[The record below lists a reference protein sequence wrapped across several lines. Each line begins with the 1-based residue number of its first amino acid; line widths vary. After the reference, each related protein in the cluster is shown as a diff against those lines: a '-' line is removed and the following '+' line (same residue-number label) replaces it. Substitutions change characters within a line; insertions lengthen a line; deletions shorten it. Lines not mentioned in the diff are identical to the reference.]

1 MSKGTLKTLVN
12 DETSET
18 VEKSNLR
25 HRSSPVPSLTD
36 SEVSDAD
43 ESTIESNHKS
53 RTNDPAGLLGND
65 KNSLKHPQP
74 AEKSTK
80 RSLSRTFSS
89 IASPQTRLSRQSS
102 LPWGH
107 KPSPLIGASCFLF
120 LLPIPLLL
128 RSCYTLPAFL
138 LGCVTVTSYLSDHAY
153 TGLES
158 WAHALDRFMAPLAL
172 TSCIHAGYSEGGVSW
187 VFASMGAVACHIAA
201 HNYAKKGMYD
211 EFVIWH
217 SLWHAVG
224 SGLVVGCFWIYGGDG
239 SCWEGRALEGWFAV

>member
-1 MSKGTLKTLVN
+1 MSNSTSKISAN
-12 DETSET
+12 EETSET
-18 VEKSNLR
+18 VEKSSLR
-25 HRSSPVPSLTD
+25 HRSSPVPSLSD
-36 SEVSDAD
+36 SDVSDAD
-43 ESTIESNHKS
+43 EPLAEFHHKNHA
-53 RTNDPAGLLGND
+53 NDPTILTTNNNYSD
-65 KNSLKHPQP
+65 KHPQST
-74 AEKSTK
+74 EKSTK
-80 RSLSRTFSS
+80 RSLSRTLSS

-128 RSCYTLPAFL
+128 RSCYTVPAFL
-138 LGCVTVTSYLSDHAY
+138 LGCVTITSYLSDHAY

-158 WAHALDRFMAPLAL
+158 WAHALDRVMAPMAL
-172 TSCIHAGYSEGGVSW
+172 TSCIHAGYSEGGMMW
-187 VFASMGAVACHIAA
+187 VFASMGAVACHVIA

-239 SCWEGRALEGWFAV
+239 SCWEDGASEGWFAV